1 MWPKETTRR
10 TEEEEEEEEEGEGE
24 GEGEEEEDEEVEEE
38 NGERR
43 SVVDGVDDASSA
55 RSIARFPQSR
65 AAEGSIA

>member
-1 MWPKETTRR
+1 MPYPTGSAMS
-10 TEEEEEEEEEGEGE
+10 EEQLKAADAEAVK
-24 GEGEEEEDEEVEEE
+24 EEDEEVEEE

>member
-10 TEEEEEEEEEGEGE
+10 TEEEEEEEEE